1 MTDPMSAGFFQM
13 PQTNF
18 NGPKPLLR
26 FYTEAVEMTGKS
38 AQEGRPIFENRDMVA
53 IINPGSRDEVVRI
66 AKDKAKQDPYVAQA
80 YKIWKETQEQPSDGT
95 PLEQV
100 PFLNPAQVRE
110 LKALNILSLE
120 ALADLPDAAKQRF
133 MGGHDLQRKAKA
145 LMQAAKDSAFAT
157 KVQSELDA
165 ANQQIAFLKDQIAQI
180 NARYEAEKQGR
191 AA

>member
-1 MTDPMSAGFFQM
+1 MDPMSSDFFRQ
-13 PQTNF
+13 PQVNF
-18 NGPKPLLR
+18 SGPKPHLR
-26 FYTEAVEMTGKS
+26 FYTEAVEHPGKS
-38 AQEGRPIFENRDMVA
+38 AQEGRPIFENRDFVA
-53 IINPGSRDEVVRI
+53 ITNPGSRDEVVRE
-66 AKDKAKQDPYVAQA
+66 AKEKAKQDPYVAHA
-80 YKIWKETQEQPSDGT
+80 YKFWKETQEQPSDGT

-110 LKALNILSLE
+110 LKALNIMSLE
-120 ALADLPDAAKQRF
+120 ALAELPDTAKQRF

-145 LMQAAKDSAFAT
+145 FLQAAKDSAFAT
-157 KVQSELDA
+157 KVQGELDA